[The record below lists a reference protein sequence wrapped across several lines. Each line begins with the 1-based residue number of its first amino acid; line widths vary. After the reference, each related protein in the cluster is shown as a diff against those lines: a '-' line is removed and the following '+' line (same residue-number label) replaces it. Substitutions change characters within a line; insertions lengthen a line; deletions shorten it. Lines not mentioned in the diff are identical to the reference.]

1 MDRGI
6 NSDSWDGILSTRGSK
21 LTLIAYVLSASH
33 GARFF
38 QNDYSHWGK
47 SVFAK
52 SQECSFQKMHNFLK
66 QRLTNETPKVLLK
79 SCLHLRRLGFPGTL
93 LVGCVF
99 LRGGEAL
106 GEEDWVQLRMS
117 GWGTQEWLRAGGSAG
132 AHLVL
137 CSLRILLVH
146 PASPRHISGHLW
158 KIWFA
163 THVW

>member
-1 MDRGI
+1 MFSVPVMGLGSSKMI
-6 NSDSWDGILSTRGSK
+6 ILTG
-21 LTLIAYVLSASH
+21 
-33 GARFF
+33 
-38 QNDYSHWGK
+38 GK

-106 GEEDWVQLRMS
+106 GEED
-117 GWGTQEWLRAGGSAG
+117 
-132 AHLVL
+132 
-137 CSLRILLVH
+137 
-146 PASPRHISGHLW
+146 
-158 KIWFA
+158 
-163 THVW
+163 